1 MFGGR
6 NLTIFACFMLG
17 LGWVPQY
24 HVTLLIFGG
33 LGAVLLVL
41 RAGMVSGAVERG
53 LWPGWGRQE

>member
-1 MFGGR
+1 
-6 NLTIFACFMLG
+6 MLG
-17 LGWVPQY
+17 WGWVPPY